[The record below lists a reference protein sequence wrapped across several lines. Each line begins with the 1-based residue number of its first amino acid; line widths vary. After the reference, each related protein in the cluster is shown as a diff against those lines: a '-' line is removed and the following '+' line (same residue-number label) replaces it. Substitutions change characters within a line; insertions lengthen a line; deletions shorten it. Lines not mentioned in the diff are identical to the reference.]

1 MNIEIFTD
9 NIEMQYGSSG
19 SNISRRR
26 NSESYS
32 KSNNDPDSKYF
43 LICKSCFWCA
53 SCLNRS
59 NMISKCPVCVCANNV
74 DGLLDSIPIS
84 DKELYRIDC
93 NRKRGITLEFASID
107 SKYYSRR

>member
-1 MNIEIFTD
+1 MNTEIFTD
-9 NIEMQYGSSG
+9 NTEMRYGSSS
-19 SNISRRR
+19 SNTSRRR

-32 KSNNDPDSKYF
+32 KSNYDPDSKYF

-59 NMISKCPVCVCANNV
+59 NMISKCPVCANNV
-74 DGLLDSIPIS
+74 DGLLDSTPIS

-93 NRKRGITLEFASID
+93 NRKRGITLEFASDD

>member
-1 MNIEIFTD
+1 MNTEIFTD
-9 NIEMQYGSSG
+9 NIEMRYGNSS
-19 SNISRRR
+19 SNTSRRR

-32 KSNNDPDSKYF
+32 KSNYDSDSKYF

-53 SCLNRS
+53 SYLNMS
-59 NMISKCPVCVCANNV
+59 NMISKCPMCANNV

-93 NRKRGITLEFASID
+93 NRKRGITL
-107 SKYYSRR
+107 

>member
-1 MNIEIFTD
+1 MNTEIFTD
-9 NIEMQYGSSG
+9 NIEMRYGNSS
-19 SNISRRR
+19 SNTSHRR

-32 KSNNDPDSKYF
+32 KSNYDSDSQYS

-53 SCLNRS
+53 SYLNRS
-59 NMISKCPVCVCANNV
+59 NMISKCPVCANNA
-74 DGLLDSIPIS
+74 DGLLDLTPIS

-93 NRKRGITLEFASID
+93 NRKRGITLEFANDD

>member
-1 MNIEIFTD
+1 MNTEIFTD
-9 NIEMQYGSSG
+9 NIEMQYGNSS
-19 SNISRRR
+19 SNNSCRR

-32 KSNNDPDSKYF
+32 KSNHDAESKYF

-59 NMISKCPVCVCANNV
+59 NMITKCPMCDNNN

-84 DKELYRIDC
+84 A
-93 NRKRGITLEFASID
+93 N
-107 SKYYSRR
+107 